1 MCIYIYNVCI
11 SRMYM
16 FIYIYTYI
24 TGETAL
30 VLPSSWTIAAPVLPG
45 SATHLPL
52 SAGAAVGPPLSG
64 GGCLAGRCSVTVDIC
79 WKYAVNIYIL

>member
-1 MCIYIYNVCI
+1 MFAYLECICL
-11 SRMYM
+11 
-16 FIYIYTYI
+16 YIYTYI

-52 SAGAAVGPPLSG
+52 SAGAAVGPPSRGVVASL
-64 GGCLAGRCSVTVDIC
+64 V
-79 WKYAVNIYIL
+79 AVV

>member
-16 FIYIYTYI
+16 FIYIYI
-24 TGETAL
+24 HNWGTAL

-52 SAGAAVGPPLSG
+52 SAGAAVGPPSRGVVASL
-64 GGCLAGRCSVTVDIC
+64 V
-79 WKYAVNIYIL
+79 AVV

>member
-1 MCIYIYNVCI
+1 MCAYIYNVCVYI
-11 SRMYM
+11 YTM
-16 FIYIYTYI
+16 FAYLECICLYIYTYI

-52 SAGAAVGPPLSG
+52 SAGAAVGPPSRGVVASL
-64 GGCLAGRCSVTVDIC
+64 V
-79 WKYAVNIYIL
+79 AVV